1 MIFSPEIK
9 RNVYDSIV
17 ALGNFYGKYNEEG
30 QSYGDLTIVD
40 FLKLIWDLPTMK
52 SEDPRYRNAEGDAVQ
67 HIINN
72 DDWDT
77 NDIFERRFNL
87 LRGEDKYFVKFIE
100 VVVSPTV
107 RHNKQEII
115 EYVNAIDAA
124 LRPAKYELVVEDY
137 INGLPSYKVRKG
149 LNHSQVILT
158 VENNDIPFFLDTTP
172 KEFPAFE
179 IDQYTWDDYSRKTRY
194 KLYYCHDKDTTR
206 KIGVVKIMKKEQDIT
221 YGNLPDK
228 FYYLGS
234 EWCSL
239 GQSLEYYKNIKYY
252 LGNSY
257 RNALSALR
265 DAACFSQI
273 CDEFADDPIFKISLL
288 RERDADTALQ
298 FAQYALA
305 GYDYKADREFVY
317 RTKMPFAPNNAVS
330 VRFNFGQVYDKDNL
344 DRIIAIIGNNG
355 VGKTTLLSK
364 LVESLV
370 SRNANDFSP
379 QMPVFSKVISASYS
393 IFDKFYNINQTSYN
407 YVYCGLRA
415 SENTL
420 LTEEQLVERRKES
433 SLLIKN
439 NERRCR
445 ILLNCMEK
453 IMPKD
458 IFKGLFDDTGEFQEN
473 EYLKIHEK
481 LSSGQKMLMNLI
493 INIIGHIRPNTLLII
508 DEPEVHL
515 HPRGIT
521 EFVAL
526 VDKICRDYDS
536 CCIMATHSPI
546 VIQELLSRNVIIM
559 DRDVDGSP
567 IVRPMRLESMGEN
580 LTTITQEIFGRDNNE
595 PIYIKKIKRLVGKC
609 SSLEDII
616 NSIQNNN
623 VPISMPLYLL
633 IDKYFTE
640 KKDDKS

>member
-1 MIFSPEIK
+1 MTFSPEVR
-9 RNVYDSIV
+9 RNVYNSIV
-17 ALGNFYGKYNEEG
+17 SLGNFYGKYDEG
-30 QSYGDLTIVD
+30 RSYGDLTIVD

-52 SEDPRYRNAEGDAVQ
+52 SEDPRYKNAEGDAVQ
-67 HIINN
+67 HIVNN

-77 NDIFERRFNL
+77 NEIFERRFNL
-87 LRGEDKYFVKFIE
+87 LGGDDKYFVKFIE
-100 VVVSPTV
+100 VVVSPSV
-107 RHNKQEII
+107 RHNNQEITD
-115 EYVNAIDAA
+115 YVNVINKA

-137 INGLPSYKVRKG
+137 ISGLPSYKLKKG
-149 LNHSQVILT
+149 LNHPATIRN
-158 VENNDIPFFLDTTP
+158 VENNDIPFFVDSTP
-172 KEFPAFE
+172 SRFPAFE
-179 IDQYTWDDYSRKTRY
+179 IEQYTWDDYSRKTRY
-194 KLYYCHDKDTTR
+194 KLFYWKDEDT
-206 KIGVVKIMKKEQDIT
+206 KKEIGVVKIMKREQDIS
-221 YGNLPDK
+221 YGNLPEEFVNLD
-228 FYYLGS
+228 S

-239 GQSLEYYKNIKYY
+239 GQSLGYYKNIKNY

-257 RNALSALR
+257 LGALSALR

-273 CDEFADDPIFKISLL
+273 CDEFINDPIFKVSLL

-298 FAQYALA
+298 FAQYTLA
-305 GYDYKADREFVY
+305 GYDYRADREFVY
-317 RTKMPFAPNNAVS
+317 RTNLPYAPNIIVS
-330 VRFNFGQVYDKDNL
+330 VRFNFGKVYDRDNL
-344 DRIIAIIGNNG
+344 NRIIAIIGNNG
-355 VGKTTLLSK
+355 VGKTTLLSN

-370 SRNANDFSP
+370 RRKINDFSP

-393 IFDKFYNINQTSYN
+393 IFDKFYNIAYTSYN
-407 YVYCGLRA
+407 YLYCGLRA

-420 LTEEQLVERRKES
+420 LSEEQLAERRRES
-433 SLLIKN
+433 SLLIKSDD
-439 NERRCR
+439 RRGSV
-445 ILLNCMEK
+445 LLNCMEK

-458 IFKGLFDDTGEFQEN
+458 IFEELFDETGDFQEN
-473 EYLKIHEK
+473 VYLKIHDR

-493 INIIGHIRPNTLLII
+493 INIIGNIRQNTLLII

-521 EFVAL
+521 EFIAL
-526 VDKICRDYDS
+526 VDRICRDYAS
-536 CCIMATHSPI
+536 CCIMSTHSPI

-609 SSLEDII
+609 SSLEDIV

>member
-1 MIFSPEIK
+1 MIFSYEVR

-17 ALGNFYGKYNEEG
+17 ALGNFYGKYDEG
-30 QSYGDLTIVD
+30 RSYGDLTIVD

-52 SEDPRYRNAEGDAVQ
+52 SEDPRYKNAEGDAVQ
-67 HIINN
+67 HIVNN

-77 NDIFERRFNL
+77 NEIFERRFNL
-87 LRGEDKYFVKFIE
+87 LGGDDKYFAKFIE
-100 VVVSPTV
+100 AVVSPTV
-107 RHNKQEII
+107 RHDNQEIT
-115 EYVNAIDAA
+115 EYVNVINKA
-124 LRPAKYELVVEDY
+124 LRPVKYELVVEDY
-137 INGLPSYKVRKG
+137 INGLPTYKLKKG
-149 LNHSQVILT
+149 LNHTAFFRNLD
-158 VENNDIPFFLDTTP
+158 NNDIPFFVDSAP
-172 KEFPAFE
+172 SKYPAFE

-194 KLYYCHDKDTTR
+194 KLFYWQDEDSKRD
-206 KIGVVKIMKKEQDIT
+206 IGVVKIMKREQNIS
-221 YGNLPDK
+221 YGHLPEEFVNLD
-228 FYYLGS
+228 S

-239 GQSLEYYKNIKYY
+239 GQSLGYYKNIKYY

-257 RNALSALR
+257 LGALSALR

-273 CDEFADDPIFKISLL
+273 CDEFINDPIFKISLL

-298 FAQYALA
+298 FAQYTLA

-317 RTKMPFAPNNAVS
+317 RTSLPYAPNNTVS
-330 VRFNFGQVYDKDNL
+330 VRFNFGQVYDRDNL
-344 DRIIAIIGNNG
+344 NRIIAIIGNNG

-370 SRNANDFSP
+370 SRKVNDFNP

-393 IFDKFYNINQTSYN
+393 IFDKFYNIKNTSYN
-407 YVYCGLRA
+407 YLYCGLRA

-420 LTEEQLVERRKES
+420 LSKEQLAERRRES
-433 SLLIKN
+433 SLLIKSDD
-439 NERRCR
+439 RRGSV
-445 ILLNCMEK
+445 LLNCMEK

-458 IFKGLFDDTGEFQEN
+458 IFEELFDETGDFQE
-473 EYLKIHEK
+473 EAYLKIHER

-493 INIIGHIRPNTLLII
+493 INIIGNIRQNTLLII

-526 VDKICRDYDS
+526 VDRICRDYAS

-559 DRDVDGSP
+559 DREADGSP
-567 IVRPMRLESMGEN
+567 VVRPMRLESMGEN

-595 PIYIKKIKRLVGKC
+595 PIYIKKIKKLVGK
-609 SSLEDII
+609 SSSVENII
-616 NSIQNNN
+616 NSIQNND
-623 VPISMPLYLL
+623 VPISMPLFLL

-640 KKDDKS
+640 KDDKS